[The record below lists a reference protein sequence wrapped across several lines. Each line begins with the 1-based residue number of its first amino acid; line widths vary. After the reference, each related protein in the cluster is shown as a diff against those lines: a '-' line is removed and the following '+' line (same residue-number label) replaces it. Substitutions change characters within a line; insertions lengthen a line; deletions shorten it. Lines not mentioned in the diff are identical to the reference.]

1 VSPGFSE
8 RAGLGSDIQPI
19 VITVAATILGSIE
32 LTSGVGVV
40 ISIIVLGGLFVLWIF
55 SLFLIVTDSISVLG
69 KIVWAI
75 LVTCIAPLAIPVYLI
90 LHHHRQARA

>member
-1 VSPGFSE
+1 M
-8 RAGLGSDIQPI
+8 
-19 VITVAATILGSIE
+19 ITAAAAILGSIE
-32 LTSGVGVV
+32 LTSGIGVV

-90 LHHHRQARA
+90 LHHHRRARA

>member
-1 VSPGFSE
+1 MTAHAPILDS
-8 RAGLGSDIQPI
+8 IQ
-19 VITVAATILGSIE
+19 
-32 LTSGVGVV
+32 LTSGVGALL
-40 ISIIVLGGLFVLWIF
+40 SIVVLGGLFVLWLF

-69 KIVWAI
+69 KLVWAI

>member
-1 VSPGFSE
+1 MTAPAAILQS
-8 RAGLGSDIQPI
+8 IQ
-19 VITVAATILGSIE
+19 
-32 LTSGVGVV
+32 LTSGLGVV
-40 ISIIVLGGLFVLWIF
+40 LSIVVLGGLFVLWLF

-69 KIVWAI
+69 KLVWVI

>member
-1 VSPGFSE
+1 M
-8 RAGLGSDIQPI
+8 
-19 VITVAATILGSIE
+19 ITVAATILGSIE

-40 ISIIVLGGLFVLWIF
+40 LSIIVLGGLFVLWIF

-69 KIVWAI
+69 KLVWAI

-90 LHHHRQARA
+90 LHHLRQARA